1 MARLDLSETIQ
12 EALVITNSE
21 ARRHRVSVRTALA
34 AGLPPVRGDRVQLQ
48 QVMLNLAMN
57 SIDAMEA
64 AADGPR
70 ELLIRSRPG
79 KSGTV
84 LVAVQ
89 DSGIG
94 LDPQSMER
102 LFEPFYTTKP
112 GGMGMGLRISRSI
125 IEAHGGRLWATPN
138 AGPGITVQFTLPI
151 IDEGTS

>member
-1 MARLDLSETIQ
+1 MKPDGT
-12 EALVITNSE
+12 
-21 ARRHRVSVRTALA
+21 RVSVRTALA

-70 ELLIRSRPG
+70 ELLIRSRPD

-138 AGPGITVQFTLPI
+138 ARPGITVQFTLPI